1 MQMTIKKYNEMDGA
15 RTTHFGFETVG
26 VDEKA
31 ERIAE
36 VFDAISAKYDMMND
50 VMSLGTHRL
59 VKWYAIQASNI
70 KPGSNVLDIA
80 AGTGDLSRLISRRVG
95 PQGIV
100 VHSDINEQMLKA
112 GRARLSKADIPN
124 NMTFLQADAEN
135 LQFADNSFD
144 AVTIGYGIRNF
155 TDKEQA
161 QREILRVLKP
171 GGQLTIIEFSRPTSR
186 PLQMMANAYSRL
198 WPTFGQILVGNCKPY
213 RYLVESIKMHPD
225 QVTFKSMMQDA
236 VYAHVTYENLMGG
249 IAALHIGL
257 KPKV

>member
-80 AGTGDLSRLISRRVG
+80 AGTAVRFEPGQERDVALVPFGGGRRV
-95 PQGIV
+95 
-100 VHSDINEQMLKA
+100 
-112 GRARLSKADIPN
+112 
-124 NMTFLQADAEN
+124 
-135 LQFADNSFD
+135 
-144 AVTIGYGIRNF
+144 
-155 TDKEQA
+155 
-161 QREILRVLKP
+161 
-171 GGQLTIIEFSRPTSR
+171 
-186 PLQMMANAYSRL
+186 
-198 WPTFGQILVGNCKPY
+198 FGFRGDV
-213 RYLVESIKMHPD
+213 
-225 QVTFKSMMQDA
+225 
-236 VYAHVTYENLMGG
+236 MGE
-249 IAALHIGL
+249 L
-257 KPKV
+257 